1 MINTPPLLAGATYVA
16 LLLAIFGLWFGRK
29 VWITALALAVI
40 LGYAAHVLVGVA
52 LAWILAFAGLC
63 AGYDRAPSDAT
74 SGATTDVSTG
84 IPGTRRRLYRVLSAL
99 GVLVFGVLLAAHAL
113 PGFRNFLILDRVVLS
128 DGAAPFTLYL
138 NFDKTLVGLCILGFC
153 HRALLVRAREWPPAL
168 RRAVPI
174 MVSNV
179 VVVAVG
185 ACTLGYLT
193 WQPKWTPIFWIWA
206 PVNLF
211 FVCLSEEAFFRG
223 FIQRELTSSL
233 QRVRYGSGVAIAVS
247 GLLFGAAH
255 FAGGTSYIVLATAAG
270 LGYGLVYHR
279 TQSIEMSMLAHFTL
293 NATHFLLFTYPQALG
308 H

>member
-1 MINTPPLLAGATYVA
+1 MINIPPLLTGATYVA
-16 LLLAIFGLWFGRK
+16 LLSAIFGLWFGRR

-52 LAWILAFAGLC
+52 GAWILAFAGLC
-63 AGYDRAPSDAT
+63 AGYDRAAT
-74 SGATTDVSTG
+74 GAS
-84 IPGTRRRLYRVLSAL
+84 GTRRRVYRVLSAL
-99 GVLVFGVLLAAHAL
+99 GILMFGVLLAAHAL

-153 HRALLVRAREWPPAL
+153 HRALLVRAIEWPPAL
-168 RRAVPI
+168 QRAVPI
-174 MVSNV
+174 VVINV

-185 ACTLGYLT
+185 ACVLGYLT

-233 QRVRYGSGVAIAVS
+233 QRMRYGSGVAIVVS
-247 GLLFGAAH
+247 GVLFGLAH

-270 LGYGLVYHR
+270 IGYGVVYHR
-279 TQSIEMSMLAHFTL
+279 AQSIEMSMLAHFTL

>member
-1 MINTPPLLAGATYVA
+1 MNYQLQPPNMINTPPLLTGATYVA
-16 LLLAIFGLWFGRK
+16 LLFAIFGLWFGRR

-52 LAWILAFAGLC
+52 GVWILAFVGLC
-63 AGYDRAPSDAT
+63 VGYDRAKLGAPG
-74 SGATTDVSTG
+74 SGRGVYVA
-84 IPGTRRRLYRVLSAL
+84 LSAL
-99 GVLVFGVLLAAHAL
+99 GILVLGALLAAHAL
-113 PGFRNFLILDRVVLS
+113 PGFHNFLILDRVVFS

-153 HRALLVRAREWPPAL
+153 HRALLGRASEWPPSL

-174 MVSNV
+174 MIINV

-185 ACTLGYLT
+185 ACALGYLT
-193 WQPKWTPIFWIWA
+193 WQPKWTPVFWIWA
-206 PVNLF
+206 PVNLL

-223 FIQRELTSSL
+223 FIQRELASSL
-233 QRVRYGSGVAIAVS
+233 QRMRYGSGVAIAVS
-247 GLLFGAAH
+247 SLLFGLAH

-270 LGYGLVYHR
+270 VGYGIVYHR
-279 TQSIEMSMLAHFTL
+279 THSIEMSMLAHFTL

-308 H
+308 HT

>member
-1 MINTPPLLAGATYVA
+1 MINAPPLLIGATYVA
-16 LLLAIFGLWFGRK
+16 LLVAIFGLWFGRR

-40 LGYAAHVLVGVA
+40 LGYVAHVLVGVA
-52 LAWILAFAGLC
+52 GVWIVAFAALC
-63 AGYDRAPSDAT
+63 AGYGR
-74 SGATTDVSTG
+74 ATTG
-84 IPGTRRRLYRVLSAL
+84 APGTARRVYMALSAL
-99 GVLVFGVLLAAHAL
+99 GILVFGVLLAAHAL
-113 PGFRNFLILDRVVLS
+113 PGFRNFLILDHVVLS

-153 HRALLVRAREWPPAL
+153 HRALLVRASDWLPAL
-168 RRAVPI
+168 RRTVPI
-174 MVSNV
+174 MGINV

-233 QRVRYGSGVAIAVS
+233 QGMRYGSGVAIAVS
-247 GLLFGAAH
+247 SLLFGLAH
-255 FAGGTSYIVLATAAG
+255 FAGGTHYIVLATAAG
-270 LGYGLVYHR
+270 LGYGIVYHR
-279 TQSIEMSMLAHFTL
+279 AQSIEMPMLAHFTL
-293 NATHFLLFTYPQALG
+293 NAAHFLLFTYPQALG
-308 H
+308 QI

>member
-1 MINTPPLLAGATYVA
+1 MINTPPLLTGATYVA
-16 LLLAIFGLWFGRK
+16 LLLAIFGLWFGRR

-40 LGYAAHVLVGVA
+40 LGYAAHVLVGA
-52 LAWILAFAGLC
+52 AGAWILAFAGLC
-63 AGYDRAPSDAT
+63 AGYDRAAT
-74 SGATTDVSTG
+74 GAS
-84 IPGTRRRLYRVLSAL
+84 GTRRSVYRVLSAL
-99 GVLVFGVLLAAHAL
+99 GILMFGVLLAAHAL

-128 DGAAPFTLYL
+128 GGAAPFTLYL

-174 MVSNV
+174 MVINV
-179 VVVAVG
+179 AVVAVG
-185 ACTLGYLT
+185 ACALGYLT
-193 WQPKWTPIFWIWA
+193 WQPKWTPVFWIWA

-233 QRVRYGSGVAIAVS
+233 QRMRYGSGVAIAVN
-247 GLLFGAAH
+247 GVLFGLAH

-270 LGYGLVYHR
+270 IGYGVVYHR
-279 TQSIEMSMLAHFTL
+279 AQSIEMSMLAHFTL